1 MALCAIPKNIGLRE
15 SNVSHL
21 MNILKSFLDSTG
33 HFIMYISRTVGPNIR
48 KQATFEGKE
57 IKRKALEGKAV
68 TLSYGL
74 QYLSPGEISASWFK
88 TTREITRGEFVKLCW
103 KRKDASWLRVN
114 VQTQNVRC
122 LRVGGGRA
130 RGSILGVNLEINKLA
145 FRNDVPAHSCHPSP
159 RRGNVY
165 IGVYGNWSASE

>member
-74 QYLSPGEISASWFK
+74 QYLSPGEISAS
-88 TTREITRGEFVKLCW
+88 
-103 KRKDASWLRVN
+103 
-114 VQTQNVRC
+114 
-122 LRVGGGRA
+122 
-130 RGSILGVNLEINKLA
+130 
-145 FRNDVPAHSCHPSP
+145 
-159 RRGNVY
+159 
-165 IGVYGNWSASE
+165 